1 MTSDLRLKL
10 YNVLEKDAIFFK
22 TKYRTGDI
30 LGLLSEDINHI
41 QNLYLRTI
49 FPTVIAWILYIFLVI
64 ALGFFSWWFA
74 LCMLLM
80 LEWLFS
86 ITTCFSSS
94 EWCASRKT

>member
-41 QNLYLRTI
+41 KTCIYERFSQPLL
-49 FPTVIAWILYIFLVI
+49 
-64 ALGFFSWWFA
+64 LGFCISF
-74 LCMLLM
+74 
-80 LEWLFS
+80 
-86 ITTCFSSS
+86 
-94 EWCASRKT
+94 

>member
-49 FPTVIAWILYIFLVI
+49 FPTVIA
-64 ALGFFSWWFA
+64 
-74 LCMLLM
+74 
-80 LEWLFS
+80 
-86 ITTCFSSS
+86 
-94 EWCASRKT
+94 